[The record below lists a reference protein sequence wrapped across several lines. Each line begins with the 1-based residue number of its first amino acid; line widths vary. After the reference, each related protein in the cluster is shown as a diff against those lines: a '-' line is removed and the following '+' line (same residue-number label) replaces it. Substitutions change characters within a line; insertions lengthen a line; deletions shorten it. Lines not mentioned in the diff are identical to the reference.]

1 MGDVVLDYNPVS
13 LAIKAAKS
21 THNVNASNTSAT
33 NANVTATA
41 TAETNDNNDNNDNN
55 ASDGSDES
63 GRGTWKVVGG
73 EDKVGTATVEAEV
86 KKEEE
91 EEEEWHWGVYW
102 RLKVSRLTC
111 RRLTFYVKDF
121 LAASHTDHKPIVIN
135 FMEMTEEQ
143 LWTPDPKWN
152 SDSSIPKSK
161 KPEKMGLYLDDL
173 VWRLINKLI
182 GKLLETNTFSLLG
195 TVAGSGL
202 NQALHG
208 G

>member
-1 MGDVVLDYNPVS
+1 M
-13 LAIKAAKS
+13 
-21 THNVNASNTSAT
+21 
-33 NANVTATA
+33 
-41 TAETNDNNDNNDNN
+41 
-55 ASDGSDES
+55 
-63 GRGTWKVVGG
+63 
-73 EDKVGTATVEAEV
+73 
-86 KKEEE
+86 
-91 EEEEWHWGVYW
+91 
-102 RLKVSRLTC
+102 
-111 RRLTFYVKDF
+111 KDF